1 MAQTPPHTTLPG
13 TSFSAS
19 TPDLPFQERH
29 KKQLIALSK
38 RVLEK
43 VQESGVT
50 TGNQIAKEILAQE
63 PEETQEGEFKNIQR
77 RVYDALNVLHALN
90 VISKERNEI
99 KYRGLVSRE
108 DVSSLQQRLEAKRL
122 KLRERRRVLSEQFL
136 QYVSLKKLVERNNG
150 SSTEGKVG
158 LPCVVALGEGKST
171 VEVGQERVLVSSER
185 PLTLLNDTQILAKL
199 GLHRVSPEELS
210 EDLPSELLRLMQAR
224 EEERETA
231 SLDFVKLYFQI
242 KAPKST

>member
-1 MAQTPPHTTLPG
+1 MAETPPRNGLHG
-13 TSFSAS
+13 TSFGTP

-50 TGNQIAKEILAQE
+50 TGNQIAKDILAQE
-63 PEETQEGEFKNIQR
+63 PEDTQEGEFKNIQR

-99 KYRGLVSRE
+99 RYRGLVSRE
-108 DVSSLQQRLEAKRL
+108 DVSSLQQRLEAKRQKL
-122 KLRERRRVLSEQFL
+122 KDRRRVLSEQFL
-136 QYVSLKKLVERNNG
+136 QYVSLKKLVERNSG
-150 SSTEGKVG
+150 QAAAGKVS

-171 VEVGQERVLVSSER
+171 VEVAPERILVSSER
-185 PLTLLNDTQILAKL
+185 PLTLLNDTQILAQL
-199 GLHRVSPEELS
+199 GLHRVAPEDLS
-210 EDLPSELLRLMQAR
+210 EDLPGELLRLMQTR
-224 EEERETA
+224 DEETETA
-231 SLDFVKLYFQI
+231 NLDFVKLFFQI
-242 KAPKST
+242 QSPKGA